1 MQTGLEIMRAEH
13 RTLGAAIH
21 ALVGIVDTVVARS
34 GRPDFTLLA
43 GLLSYIDQFPDQ
55 FHHPKEDQY
64 LFRLLRLRAP
74 EAEPRIALLE
84 NEHRVNKELMATLCN
99 SLEAWRRNPDVR
111 EALLGFQSQVS
122 NYADFHWAHM
132 RREENDIFPLAEAR
146 LLPEDW
152 AEINTAFAGNQD
164 PLFGLSAK
172 EHYNE
177 LLRRI
182 VLRAP
187 EPYGVG
193 ARW

>member
-1 MQTGLEIMRAEH
+1 MQTAIEIMRAEH

-34 GRPDFTLLA
+34 GRPDFNLLRA
-43 GLLSYIDQFPDQ
+43 LLGYIDQFPDQ

-74 EAEPRIALLE
+74 EAEGDLAQLE
-84 NEHRVNKELMATLCN
+84 DEHRVNKELMISLCN
-99 SLEAWRRNPDVR
+99 SLEVWRKNPDFR
-111 EALLGFQSQVS
+111 DALLHFQSQVKH
-122 NYADFHWAHM
+122 YADFHWAHM
-132 RREENDIFPLAEAR
+132 RREENNIFPLAESR

-152 AEINTAFAGNQD
+152 AELNTAFAGNHD

-172 EHYNE
+172 EHYDE
-177 LLRRI
+177 MLRRI
-182 VLRAP
+182 VLHAP
-187 EPYGVG
+187 DPYGVG